1 MFEQEIFEKLL
12 KFNKVIM
19 QNEFSP
25 KKNITIYGQEIDVIS
40 FTNPPLP
47 FCVLIFETKYFP
59 NAKLIGSA
67 NEDTKIIVDNK
78 EILSEKRRNLFEQS
92 DNQFKQVSKRI
103 EKILKENNKEPSDP
117 SLMAKMGSSMGI
129 SKEVK
134 EDNSD
139 SSIANMLIQGVSMG
153 SLEIEK
159 KLKEYDKELD
169 KDEKSI
175 AKKFLK
181 FQEKTINH
189 LKEYI

>member
-1 MFEQEIFEKLL
+1 MEEKLELLEQVHHDSAMAAYTIEKLL
-12 KFNKVIM
+12 
-19 QNEFSP
+19 
-25 KKNITIYGQEIDVIS
+25 D
-40 FTNPPLP
+40 
-47 FCVLIFETKYFP
+47 
-59 NAKLIGSA
+59 KLK
-67 NEDTKIIVDNK
+67 DKDNK
-78 EILSEKRRNLFEQS
+78 IKAYAEEILKEYQQFEEEA
-92 DNQFKQVSKRI
+92 KVL
-103 EKILKENNKEPSDP
+103 LKENNKEPSDP

-181 FQEKTINH
+181 FQEKTINN

>member
-1 MFEQEIFEKLL
+1 MRH
-12 KFNKVIM
+12 
-19 QNEFSP
+19 
-25 KKNITIYGQEIDVIS
+25 IS
-40 FTNPPLP
+40 FLP
-47 FCVLIFETKYFP
+47 NRPE
-59 NAKLIGSA
+59 
-67 NEDTKIIVDNK
+67 
-78 EILSEKRRNLFEQS
+78 EILQEYQKFEEETRN
-92 DNQFKQVSKRI
+92 I
-103 EKILKENNKEPSDP
+103 YKENNKEISTPS
-117 SLMAKMGSSMGI
+117 MIAKMGSSMGI